1 MGPEDLARAIA
12 LAATAHANQIDK
24 SGKPYI
30 LHPVRVMQRV
40 ATHSWE
46 TQIVAVLHD
55 TVEDTWV
62 TLDMLRAM
70 LFSDAVIQGVDAM
83 THREGEPYSDYI
95 ERCAQDVIGAIVK
108 VADLDDNCDPVRAWP
123 GRERA
128 MEKYARARL
137 ILQGIS
143 ERNSPST

>member
-12 LAATAHANQIDK
+12 LAAAAHATQIDK

-30 LHPVRVMQRV
+30 LHAVRVMQRV
-40 ATHSWE
+40 AAHSWE

-62 TLDMLRAM
+62 TMDMLRSM
-70 LFSDAVIQGVDAM
+70 SFSDAVIRGVDAM
-83 THREGEPYSDYI
+83 THREGEPYLEYI
-95 ERCAQDVIGAIVK
+95 ERCARDVIGAVVK
-108 VADLDDNCDPVRAWP
+108 QADLDDNSDPIRAWS

-128 MEKYARARL
+128 MEKYAKARL
-137 ILQGIS
+137 VLARVTS
-143 ERNSPST
+143 ESLPSR